1 MRGSQIS
8 QHQNEENKSQADS
21 APQDPKKESPEV
33 QIEKK
38 DGKMRRWKGNKDK
51 KWKTIV
57 INTVMKNTVII
68 MRNRINKHYFKIL
81 LFLSISILKYQDE
94 YSINHQTNFIINIDY
109 LF

>member
-51 KWKTIV
+51 K
-57 INTVMKNTVII
+57 
-68 MRNRINKHYFKIL
+68 
-81 LFLSISILKYQDE
+81 
-94 YSINHQTNFIINIDY
+94 
-109 LF
+109 